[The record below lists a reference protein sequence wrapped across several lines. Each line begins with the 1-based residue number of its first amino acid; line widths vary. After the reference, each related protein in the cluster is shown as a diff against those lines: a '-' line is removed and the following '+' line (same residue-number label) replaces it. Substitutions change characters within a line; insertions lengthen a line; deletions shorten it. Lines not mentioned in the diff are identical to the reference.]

1 MFAATLNNVFD
12 DEVIGARG
20 QITGYGLDPDDFF
33 GTGKK
38 TSSAQ
43 KGDKSGSSSKDD
55 FNPLGF
61 PEDKL
66 SPLGP

>member
-20 QITGYGLDPDDFF
+20 QITGYGLNPDDFF

-38 TSSAQ
+38 DGASKKTG
-43 KGDKSGSSSKDD
+43 KGDKGADTND
-55 FNPLGF
+55 PADIRQFIN
-61 PEDKL
+61 
-66 SPLGP
+66 